1 MGGGLVGASASPTGG
16 GLAGASASPMGGG
29 VVGASF
35 NNINTLTYDNR

>member
-1 MGGGLVGASASPTGG
+1 MGG